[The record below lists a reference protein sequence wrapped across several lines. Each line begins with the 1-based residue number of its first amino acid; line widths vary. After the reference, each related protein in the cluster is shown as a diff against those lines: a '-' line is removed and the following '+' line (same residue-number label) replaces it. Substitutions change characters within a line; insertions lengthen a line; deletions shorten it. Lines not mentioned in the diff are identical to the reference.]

1 MVCAAVTIYSSD
13 YVNVYFFRTNTLII
27 MGFIW
32 SYLLDDFLQDI
43 VIDEVR
49 ITKSSV
55 PEAKK
60 LH

>member
-27 MGFIW
+27 MGFIS

-49 ITKSSV
+49 VAKSSV
-55 PEAKK
+55 PETKK